1 MRRLESILNTGDG
14 WSFIQEADRQWHS
27 GQRGWAVEFEQHR
40 PDLLHHWSR
49 VALLITWRPRFRL
62 RSSGGPGSTYCMTLA
77 TGRRPSSAR
86 RGQHAGRRCPPGP
99 SVMQFCWT
107 AGRPSAPQH
116 RPQAAELPASHLRAD
131 RVRAS
136 EEKRVRDQAGE
147 PPLVRRRTRRPDT
160 SQRQVLLLV
169 RAGPSCV
176 RGWTASRA
184 AGSPT
189 GRCTISRT
197 SGTPPR
203 EA

>member
-86 RGQHAGRRCPPGP
+86 RGRHAGRRRPPGP
-99 SVMQFCWT
+99 SVMQFV
-107 AGRPSAPQH
+107 GRRGAH
-116 RPQAAELPASHLRAD
+116 RPRSIVHRLRNCPHPHLRAD

-136 EEKRVRDQAGE
+136 EEKRVRDQASE
-147 PPLVRRRTRRPDT
+147 PPRVRRRTRRPDT

-184 AGSPT
+184 TGSPT